1 MLRVV
6 ASIEARMGSLRLPGK
21 VLADIHGHPALA
33 RLHARLRQSERLDG
47 IVLATT
53 ENPADD
59 ALAEWADSAGLA
71 CFRGSEDDV
80 LLRVV
85 EAHRLMN
92 SDVVVE
98 VCGDTPL
105 IDPGVIDMA
114 IDTFSTNE
122 CDVVSTTWAP
132 SFPQGIDAQVFPLK
146 ALEDVEARVTDP
158 AVREHVSLHFYE
170 NPARYRVIH
179 LMAPPRW
186 RAPELRCQLDYP
198 EDLRFINEVYA
209 RLAPR
214 FGDRFGV
221 EEILETV
228 RREPHLADINRHREE
243 RPTR

>member
-1 MLRVV
+1 
-6 ASIEARMGSLRLPGK
+6 MGSSRLPGK
-21 VLADIHGHPALA
+21 VLADIHGRPALA

-59 ALAEWADSAGLA
+59 VLAEWADSAGLA

-80 LLRVV
+80 LRRVV

-132 SFPQGIDAQVFPLK
+132 SFPQGIDAQVFPLR
-146 ALEDVEARVTDP
+146 ALEDVEAQVTDP

-170 NPARYRVIH
+170 NPARYRAIH

-228 RREPHLADINRHREE
+228 RREPRLADINRHREE
-243 RPTR
+243 RPAR

>member
-1 MLRVV
+1 
-6 ASIEARMGSLRLPGK
+6 MGSSRLPGK
-21 VLADIHGHPALA
+21 VLADIHGRPALA

-59 ALAEWADSAGLA
+59 VLAEWADSAGLA

-80 LLRVV
+80 LRRVV

-132 SFPQGIDAQVFPLK
+132 SFPQGINAQVFLLK

-170 NPARYRVIH
+170 NPARYRAIH

-214 FGDRFGV
+214 FGDRFGI

-228 RREPHLADINRHREE
+228 RREPRLADINRHREE

>member
-1 MLRVV
+1 
-6 ASIEARMGSLRLPGK
+6 MGSSRLPGK
-21 VLADIHGHPALA
+21 VLADIHGRPALA

-132 SFPQGIDAQVFPLK
+132 SFPQGINAQVFLLR

-186 RAPELRCQLDYP
+186 RVPELRCQLDYP

-228 RREPHLADINRHREE
+228 RREPRLADINRHREE
-243 RPTR
+243 RPAR

>member
-1 MLRVV
+1 
-6 ASIEARMGSLRLPGK
+6 MGSSRLPGK

-33 RLHARLRQSERLDG
+33 RLHARLRQSERLAG

-114 IDTFSTNE
+114 VDTFSTNE

-146 ALEDVEARVTDP
+146 ALEDVETRVTDP

-170 NPARYRVIH
+170 NPARYRPIH

-228 RREPHLADINRHREE
+228 RREPRLADINRHREE

>member
-1 MLRVV
+1 M
-6 ASIEARMGSLRLPGK
+6 SSSRLPGK
-21 VLADIHGHPALA
+21 VLADIRGRPALT
-33 RLHARLRQSERLDG
+33 RLHARLRQSGRLDG

-59 ALAEWADSAGLA
+59 VLAEWAASAGLA

-80 LLRVV
+80 LRRVV

-114 IDTFSTNE
+114 IDTFSANE

-132 SFPQGIDAQVFPLK
+132 SFPQGINAQVFPLK

-170 NPARYRVIH
+170 NPARYRAIH

-198 EDLRFINEVYA
+198 EDLQFINEVYA

-228 RREPHLADINRHREE
+228 RREPCLADINRHREE
-243 RPTR
+243 RPAR

>member
-1 MLRVV
+1 
-6 ASIEARMGSLRLPGK
+6 MGSSRLPGK
-21 VLADIHGHPALA
+21 VLADIQGRPALA

-59 ALAEWADSAGLA
+59 VLAEWADLAGLA

-80 LLRVV
+80 LRRVV

-114 IDTFSTNE
+114 VDTFSTNE
-122 CDVVSTTWAP
+122 CDVVSTTWSP
-132 SFPQGIDAQVFPLK
+132 SFPQGIDAQVFPLR

-170 NPARYRVIH
+170 NPARYRAIH

-228 RREPHLADINRHREE
+228 RREPRLADINRHREE
-243 RPTR
+243 RPAR

>member
-1 MLRVV
+1 
-6 ASIEARMGSLRLPGK
+6 MGSSRLPGK
-21 VLADIHGHPALA
+21 VLADIHGRPALA

-59 ALAEWADSAGLA
+59 VLAEWADSAGLA

-80 LLRVV
+80 LRRVV

-114 IDTFSTNE
+114 VDTFSTNE
-122 CDVVSTTWAP
+122 CDVVSTTWSP
-132 SFPQGIDAQVFPLK
+132 SFPQGIDTQVFPLK

-170 NPARYRVIH
+170 NPARYRTIH

-214 FGDRFGV
+214 FGDRFGI

-228 RREPHLADINRHREE
+228 RREPRLADINRHREE

>member
-1 MLRVV
+1 M
-6 ASIEARMGSLRLPGK
+6 SSSRLPGK
-21 VLADIHGHPALA
+21 VMADIHGRPALA
-33 RLHARLRQSERLDG
+33 RLHARLRRSERLDG

-53 ENPADD
+53 GNPADD
-59 ALAEWADSAGLA
+59 VLAEWAGSVGLA

-80 LLRVV
+80 LRRVV

-114 IDTFSTNE
+114 IDTFSANE
-122 CDVVSTTWAP
+122 CDIVSTTWAP

-170 NPARYRVIH
+170 TPARYRAIH
-179 LMAPPRW
+179 VMAPPRW
-186 RAPELRCQLDYP
+186 RVPELRCQLDYP

-209 RLAPR
+209 RLAPW
-214 FGDRFGV
+214 FDDRFGV

-228 RREPHLADINRHREE
+228 RREPHLAEINRHREN
-243 RPTR
+243 RPAR

>member
-1 MLRVV
+1 MPRVV
-6 ASIEARMGSLRLPGK
+6 ASIEARMGSSRLPGK
-21 VLADIHGHPALA
+21 VLADIHGHSALA

-59 ALAEWADSAGLA
+59 VLAEWADSAGLA

-170 NPARYRVIH
+170 NSARYRPIH

-228 RREPHLADINRHREE
+228 RREPRLADINRHREE
-243 RPTR
+243 RPAR

>member
-1 MLRVV
+1 
-6 ASIEARMGSLRLPGK
+6 MGSSRLPGK
-21 VLADIHGHPALA
+21 VLADIHGRPALA

-59 ALAEWADSAGLA
+59 VLAEWADSAGLA

-170 NPARYRVIH
+170 NPTQYRAIH

-214 FGDRFGV
+214 FGDRFGI

-228 RREPHLADINRHREE
+228 RREPRLADINRHREE

>member
-1 MLRVV
+1 
-6 ASIEARMGSLRLPGK
+6 MGSLRLPGK
-21 VLADIHGHPALA
+21 VLADIHGRPALA

-132 SFPQGIDAQVFPLK
+132 SFPQGINAQVFLLR

-228 RREPHLADINRHREE
+228 RREPRLADINRHREE
-243 RPTR
+243 RPAR

>member
-1 MLRVV
+1 MPRVV
-6 ASIEARMGSLRLPGK
+6 ASIEARMGSSRLPGK
-21 VLADIHGHPALA
+21 VLADIHGRPALA

-59 ALAEWADSAGLA
+59 VLAEWADSAGLA

-92 SDVVVE
+92 GDVVVE

-122 CDVVSTTWAP
+122 CDVVSTTWSP
-132 SFPQGIDAQVFPLK
+132 SFPQGIDAQVFPLR
-146 ALEDVEARVTDP
+146 ALEDVEAQVTDP

-170 NPARYRVIH
+170 NPARYRAIH

-214 FGDRFGV
+214 FGDRFGI

-228 RREPHLADINRHREE
+228 RREPRLADINRHREE

>member
-1 MLRVV
+1 
-6 ASIEARMGSLRLPGK
+6 MGSSRLPGK
-21 VLADIHGHPALA
+21 VLADIHGRPALA

-80 LLRVV
+80 LRRVV

-114 IDTFSTNE
+114 IDTFSANE

-132 SFPQGIDAQVFPLK
+132 SFPQGIDAQVFPLR

-221 EEILETV
+221 EGFAEVARADTW
-228 RREPHLADINRHREE
+228 HLTPSAALRA
-243 RPTR
+243 